1 MLVATQG
8 LVLHTTPYAESS
20 VVAKVFTRQLGVR
33 SYIIKGV
40 RGRTGRVKQNLLQP
54 LSSLDMVVY
63 DNHRKD
69 INYIKELSPRH
80 PQQPSE
86 PVSNAL
92 RFFMTE
98 VLYKALREEEPMQE
112 LWDYV
117 ESLELGERSSEFPIF
132 FMLNVAHYMGIKP
145 LDNYSRQSRYFC
157 LEEGRYVAVPNETTL
172 SESLSET
179 LHRYLEET
187 SEGTRRRHGEDT
199 EETRRGH
206 GEDTEE
212 TRRGH
217 GEDTEWTRRKHG
229 EDTEETRRGHGEDT
243 EGTRSGYGGPLATS
257 REERTYL
264 VNALVAYFQMHL
276 SGFHNF
282 TSHEIL
288 HSVLR

>member
-8 LVLHTTPYAESS
+8 LVLHTTPYSESS

-69 INYIKELSPRH
+69 LNYIKELSPRH
-80 PQQPSE
+80 PQQDSE
-86 PVSNAL
+86 PIANAL

-117 ESLELGERSSEFPIF
+117 ESAECNNSELPVV
-132 FMLNVAHYMGIKP
+132 FMLKVAHYLGIEP
-145 LDNYSRQSRYFC
+145 LDNHCAATPYFC
-157 LEEGRYVAVPNETTL
+157 LEEGRFVGVPNESTL
-172 SESLSET
+172 GSGLSAT
-179 LHRYLEET
+179 LHSYLQTYEI
-187 SEGTRRRHGEDT
+187 D
-199 EETRRGH
+199 
-206 GEDTEE
+206 
-212 TRRGH
+212 
-217 GEDTEWTRRKHG
+217 
-229 EDTEETRRGHGEDT
+229 
-243 EGTRSGYGGPLATS
+243 ATPHATLK
-257 REERTYL
+257 ERTDL
-264 VNALVAYFQMHL
+264 VNALIAYFQMHL

-282 TSHEIL
+282 KSHEIL

>member
-8 LVLHTTPYAESS
+8 LVLHTTPYSESS

-63 DNHRKD
+63 DNHRND
-69 INYIKELSPRH
+69 LNHIKEITPRH
-80 PQQPSE
+80 PQQESE
-86 PVSNAL
+86 PIANAL

-117 ESLELGERSSEFPIF
+117 EAESGRWSVSSGQFPIV
-132 FMLNVAHYMGIKP
+132 FMLKVAHYMGVEP
-145 LDNYSRQSRYFC
+145 LDNYSQQCPYFC
-157 LEEGRYVAVPNETTL
+157 LEEGRYVSEPNETTL
-172 SESLSET
+172 TAKLSTT
-179 LHRYLEET
+179 LHYYLQSYN
-187 SEGTRRRHGEDT
+187 SELSTPNA
-199 EETRRGH
+199 
-206 GEDTEE
+206 
-212 TRRGH
+212 
-217 GEDTEWTRRKHG
+217 
-229 EDTEETRRGHGEDT
+229 
-243 EGTRSGYGGPLATS
+243 SLA
-257 REERTYL
+257 ERTNL
-264 VNALVAYFQMHL
+264 INALIAYFQLHL
-276 SGFHNF
+276 SGFRNF